1 MQQIIVCDGFYS
13 NPQQMRSLFSTLDYA
28 KNENI
33 LGGSICPMNFANEEM
48 LSQIHLYLGAPENTF
63 EFVEGSGTFVI
74 NQKDQLSSQK
84 ICTNFPDISTQWIG
98 IICLSEAEEP
108 HFLKFYRNKRTGWD
122 GVPNSIDQ
130 LLKEN
135 IQSFD
140 DFQMF
145 VSSENQNGE
154 WVETSRVEY
163 KFNQLILFRPG
174 SFHSYDDVYG
184 DSQETGRLLQ
194 FFFLKP
200 NTKV

>member
-13 NPQQMRSLFSTLDYA
+13 NPQQMKALFSTLDYV
-28 KNENI
+28 KNEN
-33 LGGSICPMNFANEEM
+33 LVRGSICPMNFSNNDM
-48 LSQIHLYLGAPENTF
+48 LAQFHHYLGAPEDSF

-74 NQKDQLSSQK
+74 NKEDEPGQQKV
-84 ICTNFPDISTQWIG
+84 CTNFPDISTQWVG
-98 IICLSEAEEP
+98 IVCLSDPEDP

-122 GVPNSIDQ
+122 GVPHSAED
-130 LLKEN
+130 LMAEN
-135 IQSFD
+135 IRSFD

-145 VSSENQNGE
+145 VAAENQTGE

-174 SFHSYDDVYG
+174 LFHSYDDVYG
-184 DSQETGRLLQ
+184 TSQETGRLLQ

-200 NTKV
+200 KTKV